1 METPVVTFLGYIT
14 YKYFLKTAVELKPR
28 QCSLCGCW
36 LETSSRLGSE
46 AGKESCPPPC
56 PAGVGGVPVATKT
69 AAVKAQEPKSSA
81 PPLPE
86 LSWSLDLPGSA
97 VRLSVRGVCVVSLG
111 LELLAAPPPWP
122 GPVPGMQL

>member
-1 METPVVTFLGYIT
+1 MLARDGLQAWERGREG
-14 YKYFLKTAVELKPR
+14 ELP
-28 QCSLCGCW
+28 SPL
-36 LETSSRLGSE
+36 
-46 AGKESCPPPC
+46 C
-56 PAGVGGVPVATKT
+56 PAGVRGGVPVATKT

-97 VRLSVRGVCVVSLG
+97 VRLSVCGVCVVSLG